1 MNHGWEQPPPPP
13 PQNNNQG
20 WGHWIQQEGEL
31 VAENELA
38 AVDQMAE
45 AAVVNTMQHPEHP
58 QHSTSVSSETRE
70 FFRAQG
76 PPVTLE
82 LPLPATNNGST
93 NANRV
98 LEITSQNV
106 QSFDSDYQIRE
117 MASRLGLHMG
127 FGPSPSVEMLLKEMA
142 TIAREAQRFFANEE
156 PNAIVKLEFHPQQ
169 LCSVSKSHQC
179 G

>member
-1 MNHGWEQPPPPP
+1 VNHGWEQPPPLH

-20 WGHWIQQEGEL
+20 WGQWIQQEGEL

-38 AVDQMAE
+38 AVDQMAK
-45 AAVVNTMQHPEHP
+45 AAVVNMMQHPEHP
-58 QHSTSVSSETRE
+58 QHNTPVNSETRE

-82 LPLPATNNGST
+82 LPLPATDNGST

-98 LEITSQNV
+98 LEFTSQNV

-127 FGPSPSVEMLLKEMA
+127 FSPS
-142 TIAREAQRFFANEE
+142 RWRCF
-156 PNAIVKLEFHPQQ
+156 
-169 LCSVSKSHQC
+169 
-179 G
+179 